1 MITIVHV
8 NPDSLD
14 DVKTAMV
21 KLIEQ
26 LNYKPSTP
34 RIFLKPNVVDALE
47 PSHAVDVDP
56 IVTAGLIL
64 ALNEK
69 FDIEE

>member
-1 MITIVHV
+1 MITIVDV
-8 NPDSLD
+8 NPESLD
-14 DVKTAMV
+14 ETKQAMI

-26 LNYKPSTP
+26 LGYTPSKS
-34 RIFLKPNVVDALE
+34 RFFLKPNVVDALP
-47 PSHAVDVDP
+47 PSHAVDVHP

-69 FDIEE
+69 FDIQ